1 MKNYITAFGFLLTIA
16 LSSALAQNR
25 TIEFDH
31 GTLSELLAKAKKEN
45 KMIYIDCYTSW
56 CGPCKWMAKNVFTN
70 DTVADFYNKN
80 FINAKIDME
89 NGEGIEIAKK
99 YAIRAYPTM
108 LFINAEGIQMHRTC
122 GSSPVKKFIETGEN
136 ALSPNKQLA
145 TYEANFNGGKV
156 KAAFAASYFSMLE
169 NACQSYDTE
178 LEHYFSFV
186 QENDFRSRSNW
197 EIIFK
202 FVESYYSKA
211 FQTFEMDRI
220 SFSKQFGID
229 SVENKINQV
238 YTSGLYSAIQNKDM
252 KTYESLKSK
261 LRGSNTKDAEKI
273 ILKAD
278 IRLFERSK
286 DYTKYAQL
294 VTDYITRYSIED
306 PSELNSFAWAFY
318 EQVDDK
324 TMLQN
329 AAKWAKKATEADDN
343 FAFNDTYAAVL
354 FKLGNKTEARIIAQK
369 AIDIAKKNGEDF
381 KETEA
386 LLKKINELK

>member
-1 MKNYITAFGFLLTIA
+1 
-16 LSSALAQNR
+16 
-25 TIEFDH
+25 
-31 GTLSELLAKAKKEN
+31 
-45 KMIYIDCYTSW
+45 
-56 CGPCKWMAKNVFTN
+56 
-70 DTVADFYNKN
+70 
-80 FINAKIDME
+80 
-89 NGEGIEIAKK
+89 
-99 YAIRAYPTM
+99 
-108 LFINAEGIQMHRTC
+108 
-122 GSSPVKKFIETGEN
+122 
-136 ALSPNKQLA
+136 
-145 TYEANFNGGKV
+145 
-156 KAAFAASYFSMLE
+156 
-169 NACQSYDTE
+169 
-178 LEHYFSFV
+178 
-186 QENDFRSRSNW
+186 
-197 EIIFK
+197 
-202 FVESYYSKA
+202 
-211 FQTFEMDRI
+211 
-220 SFSKQFGID
+220 
-229 SVENKINQV
+229 
-238 YTSGLYSAIQNKDM
+238 M